1 MENIITTAFYTE
13 LLELFSEDNLT
24 PKEFEWIHNH
34 LMDVAFRDVEH
45 AGHEI
50 VEEMKHELYG
60 KEIDEDVQGSS
71 MCHRG
76 FGPEYR

>member
-1 MENIITTAFYTE
+1 IITTAFYTE
-13 LLELFSEDNLT
+13 LLELFAEDNLT

-50 VEEMKHELYG
+50 VEEMKH
-60 KEIDEDVQGSS
+60 
-71 MCHRG
+71 
-76 FGPEYR
+76 